1 MKNFLLATRPKTLLA
16 GVVPPTVSYMYYL
29 AHYRDSSQIFY
40 YWMCLIGVLAIQIAT
55 NFFNDV
61 IDHEKGA
68 DKKRVGPTRVSA
80 AGLVDIK
87 TVKIWAYCMVGIAF
101 ACGIPIIL
109 RGGWPFVV
117 LGLVSLYLTYGYT
130 GGKISLAYRGLGELF
145 VFIFF
150 GLFSSIGSFYLYSR
164 GGIPPMHLI
173 RVITLGCIYGCL
185 TNTFIMVNNLR
196 DRETDLEV
204 GKRTLA
210 TKFSVKGYK
219 NFTYA
224 SILIPYALLLTSFY
238 DYHLLYIMPLALI
251 PALKLMMIVHKK
263 SGADLNEGLKFSGI
277 HLIIFSVLLTV
288 VFFNGHPI
296 RPL

>member
-16 GVVPPTVSYMYYL
+16 GVIPPTVSYMYYL
-29 AHYRDSSQIFY
+29 ANFRDSSQVFY
-40 YWMCLIGVLAIQIAT
+40 FWMCIIGVLAIQIAT

-61 IDHEKGA
+61 IDHQKGA

-87 TVKIWAYCMVGIAF
+87 TVRLWAYIAVGIAF
-101 ACGIPIIL
+101 ICGIPIIL
-109 RGGWPFVV
+109 RGGWPFIV
-117 LGLVSLYLTYGYT
+117 LGLLSLYLTYGYT

-150 GLFSSIGSFYLYSR
+150 GLFSTIGSFYLFAQV
-164 GGIPPMHLI
+164 IPPMHVTRILS
-173 RVITLGCIYGCL
+173 LGCMFGCL

-210 TKFSVKGYK
+210 TKFSANTYK
-219 NFTYA
+219 LFTYA
-224 SILIPYALLLTSFY
+224 SILLPYVLLVSFY
-238 DYHLLYIMPLALI
+238 YYRVIFIMPLGLLAAIRLI
-251 PALKLMMIVHKK
+251 MIVHKK
-263 SGADLNEGLKFSGI
+263 NGADLNEGLKFAGL
-277 HLIIFSVLLTV
+277 HLILFSLLLSV
-288 VFFNGHPI
+288 VFFNGYPI